1 MSLSGVSIVVS
12 ILALTVSVLTA
23 WFTLLRRGSLYM
35 TRPSFV
41 GFVWESGGEPK
52 IFFRSFLYATG
63 KRGYV
68 VEALY
73 LDIKRDHAEYVFSF
87 WTVRQEGRMAIGGGL
102 KVGEDGVSAD
112 FHFLP
117 PKDAHD
123 FEFSAGR
130 YDIAVYAG
138 IAGRTT
144 PILLYK
150 FSLSLSE
157 QQAGAMGP
165 NMVNSIF
172 FTWQP
177 ERGSYHSYI
186 AEPPTTL

>member
-1 MSLSGVSIVVS
+1 MSISVASILISIAALVVS
-12 ILALTVSVLTA
+12 ALTA
-23 WFTLLRRGSLYM
+23 WFTLFRRGHLRM
-35 TRPSFV
+35 TRPGFV
-41 GFVWESGGEPK
+41 GFVWDAPGGEPK
-52 IFFRSFLYATG
+52 IFLRSFLYATG

-73 LDIKRDHAEYVFSF
+73 LNVMREHVEHIFSF

-102 KVGEDGVSAD
+102 KVGEDGVPAD

-123 FEFSAGR
+123 FAFSAGR
-130 YDIAVYAG
+130 YDIAVYVG
-138 IAGRTT
+138 IAGRTS
-144 PILLYK
+144 PALLYK
-150 FSLSLSE
+150 FSLNLSE
-157 QQAGAMGP
+157 EQVDAMRP

-172 FTWQP
+172 FNWQP

-186 AEPPTTL
+186 AEPPTL